1 MTRCARLAP
10 PLRLAATLTSPII
23 CLPLQL
29 FCSPMCLMLTWQCEV
44 KATGGVFGRLTSDN
58 EKQVR
63 AG

>member
-1 MTRCARLAP
+1 
-10 PLRLAATLTSPII
+10 
-23 CLPLQL
+23 
-29 FCSPMCLMLTWQCEV
+29 MCLMLTWQCEV